1 LAKTGDTS
9 ITKTQAVNFARDAAN
24 MAELSCD
31 KIKGFHLVK
40 TQKGA
45 TWRLR
50 YTDFSGKRRKLS
62 LGKLVDGTSDRMR
75 AVDLAQEYRGELS
88 KGKDPVAEITKLK
101 AKFKTDSELRESRL
115 LRAYLEGPYKK
126 HQAKK
131 KDGGRHTLDLI
142 SRAFSD
148 LLDTPMDA
156 ITKKDLAN
164 WQEKY
169 RIGNDGKIRAHST
182 TMRSFSALRTL
193 LRHAVQHGAID
204 VDPTTNFKLSSE
216 ADEDKEKRLNG
227 DALVKRR
234 MLTAEELTGIS
245 QGIALYK
252 ADLISKRENS
262 RKHGQASLP
271 SLENLVHP
279 HWFFPF
285 FRLAAYTGMRPGDL
299 YSLNWQELNL
309 TFSRLVKVPNK
320 TRHHGNPSKLD
331 LPLDQHITEIMD
343 AWHKQLGSPVNG
355 LVFPSPVNGN
365 KMDKKAHI
373 RHWKAV
379 LQLGEITSDIDFY
392 SLRHHYISKLVANS
406 VPLFTVARLAGHKS
420 TKMIEEHYG
429 HLAPHAAA
437 EALSLIS
444 GDFVNTQS
452 SIKNKIEG

>member
-1 LAKTGDTS
+1 MAKTGDTS
-9 ITKTQAVNFARDAAN
+9 ITKTQAVIFARDATN

-62 LGKLVDGTSDRMR
+62 LGKLVDGTSDRMK
-75 AVDLAQEYRGELS
+75 AVDLALGYRGDLS

-101 AKFKTDSELRESRL
+101 TKFKSDSESRESRL
-115 LRAYLEGPYKK
+115 LRTYLEGPYKS
-126 HQAKK
+126 HQANK
-131 KDGGRHTLDLI
+131 KDAGRHTLDLI
-142 SRAFSD
+142 SRAFNE

-156 ITKKDLAN
+156 ITKKDLTD
-164 WQEKY
+164 WQDGY
-169 RIGNDGKIRAHST
+169 RVGNDGKTRAHST
-182 TMRSFSALRTL
+182 TVRSFTALRTL
-193 LRHAVQHGAID
+193 LRHAVQSGAID
-204 VDPTTNFKLSSE
+204 LDPTTNFKLSSE

-234 MLTAEELTGIS
+234 MLTPEELIGIS
-245 QGIALYK
+245 NGIALYK
-252 ADLISKRENS
+252 DELINKRENS
-262 RKHGQASLP
+262 KKHGQASLP
-271 SLENLVHP
+271 SLEHLAHP

-285 FRLAAYTGMRPGDL
+285 FRLAAYTGMRPGDF

-309 TFSRLVKVPNK
+309 NFSRLVKVPNK

-331 LPLDQHITEIMD
+331 LPLDQNITEVMD
-343 AWHKQLGSPVNG
+343 SWHKQLGSPVNG

-444 GDFVNTQS
+444 GDFGNDNNQEFD
-452 SIKNKIEG
+452 KAKL